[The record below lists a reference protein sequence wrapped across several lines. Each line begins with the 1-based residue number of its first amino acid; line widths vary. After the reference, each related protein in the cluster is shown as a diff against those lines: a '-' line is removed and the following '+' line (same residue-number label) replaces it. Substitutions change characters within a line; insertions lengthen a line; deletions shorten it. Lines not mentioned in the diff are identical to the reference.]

1 MTTIR
6 KKDGWLTAE
15 VRDELVMMSVDTGKY
30 IGLNEVGARI
40 WQLLETPQSREALC
54 AQLVREFD
62 VSASSAAPKS
72 MPSLTNWTGTARSTE
87 GHSLLRHCRLRPSG

>member
-15 VRDELVMMSVDTGKY
+15 VGDELVMMSVANGKY

-40 WQLLETPQSREALC
+40 WQLLETPLSREALY
-54 AQLVREFD
+54 AQLLEEFD
-62 VSASSAAPKS
+62 VTAELCRVEVDAFLAELDRNSAIEV
-72 MPSLTNWTGTARSTE
+72 E
-87 GHSLLRHCRLRPSG
+87 G